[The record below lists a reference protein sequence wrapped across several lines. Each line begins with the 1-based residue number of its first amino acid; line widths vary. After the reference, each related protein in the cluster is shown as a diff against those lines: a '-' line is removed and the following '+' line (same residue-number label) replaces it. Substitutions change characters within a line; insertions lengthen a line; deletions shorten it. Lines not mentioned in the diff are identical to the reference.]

1 MKILKNASITTV
13 KGIKAAGISSGL
25 KKSGKKDL
33 CLIYSEEKSIAAGA
47 FTQNK
52 VKAAPV
58 ILSMT
63 NIENTNT
70 QALIINSGNANA
82 CNGEN
87 GYKDAIK
94 MTELISENLNISP
107 KEVLV
112 QSTGIIGLPLPMDKI
127 TSGINNICTKL
138 SKDGGNDAA
147 LAILTTDTFPKQV
160 TVQMEIDNKT
170 VTLSGIA
177 KGSGM
182 IHPNMATM
190 LGNLFTDIN
199 ISKELLK
206 KIFKESVDNT
216 FNMISVDG
224 DTSTNDMCIIMAN
237 GAAKNKLIDSENEDL
252 KIFKD
257 ALDYVNKTL
266 AKLIAKDGEGATKL
280 LEVSVLNGKT
290 KKDSKLVAKSIITSN
305 LTKCAFF
312 GEDANWGRILC
323 AVGYSEAD
331 FNIENIDIHLNA
343 NENSMQVVKNGAGVP
358 FNEDHIKE
366 ILKEDEINILVD
378 LKDGKYNAKA
388 WGCDLSYQ
396 YVKINGSYRS

>member
-1 MKILKNASITTV
+1 MKILKDASITTV
-13 KGIKAAGISSGL
+13 KGIKAAGISCGL

-33 CLIYSEEKSIAAGA
+33 CLIYSEEQSIAAGA

-87 GYKDAIK
+87 GYEDAIK
-94 MTELISENLNISP
+94 MTELVSKNLNISP

>member
-13 KGIKAAGISSGL
+13 KGIKAAGISCGL

-94 MTELISENLNISP
+94 MTELVSENLNISP

>member
-1 MKILKNASITTV
+1 
-13 KGIKAAGISSGL
+13 
-25 KKSGKKDL
+25 
-33 CLIYSEEKSIAAGA
+33 
-47 FTQNK
+47 
-52 VKAAPV
+52 
-58 ILSMT
+58 
-63 NIENTNT
+63 
-70 QALIINSGNANA
+70 
-82 CNGEN
+82 
-87 GYKDAIK
+87 
-94 MTELISENLNISP
+94 
-107 KEVLV
+107 
-112 QSTGIIGLPLPMDKI
+112 
-127 TSGINNICTKL
+127 
-138 SKDGGNDAA
+138 
-147 LAILTTDTFPKQV
+147 
-160 TVQMEIDNKT
+160 
-170 VTLSGIA
+170 
-177 KGSGM
+177 
-182 IHPNMATM
+182 
-190 LGNLFTDIN
+190 
-199 ISKELLK
+199 
-206 KIFKESVDNT
+206 
-216 FNMISVDG
+216 MISVDG

>member
-13 KGIKAAGISSGL
+13 KGIKAAGISCGL
-25 KKSGKKDL
+25 KKSEKKDL
-33 CLIYSEEKSIAAGA
+33 CLIYSKEKSIAAGA

-94 MTELISENLNISP
+94 MTELVSENLNISP

>member
-13 KGIKAAGISSGL
+13 KGIKAAGISCGL

-94 MTELISENLNISP
+94 MTELVSKNLNISP

-358 FNEDHIKE
+358 FNEENIKE

>member
-1 MKILKNASITTV
+1 MKILENPSITLV
-13 KGIKAAGISSGL
+13 KGIKAAGISCGL

-33 CLIYSEEKSIAAGA
+33 CLIYSEKKAIAAGT

-58 ILSMT
+58 IVSMNNVK
-63 NIENTNT
+63 NINT

-82 CNGEN
+82 CNGEA
-87 GYKDAIK
+87 GYEDALK
-94 MTELISENLNISP
+94 MTELVSKNLNISP
-107 KEVLV
+107 EEVLV
-112 QSTGIIGLPLPMDKI
+112 QSTGIIGLPLPMEKI
-127 TSGINNICTKL
+127 TSGIESICTKL

-190 LGNLFTDIN
+190 LGNLFTDVN
-199 ISKELLK
+199 ISKELLE

-237 GAAKNKLIDSENEDL
+237 GAAENKMIDEENENL
-252 KIFKD
+252 EIFKA
-257 ALDYVNKTL
+257 ALNYVNKTL

-323 AVGYSEAD
+323 AIGYSEAD
-331 FNIENIDIHLNA
+331 LNIDDIDIHLNS
-343 NENSMQVVKNGAGVP
+343 NENSIQVVKNGAGVT
-358 FNEDHIKE
+358 FSEESIKE
-366 ILKEDEINILVD
+366 ILKENEINILVD
-378 LKDGKYNAKA
+378 LKNGSHNAKA

>member
-13 KGIKAAGISSGL
+13 KGIKAAGISCGL

-94 MTELISENLNISP
+94 MTELVSKNLNISP

-160 TVQMEIDNKT
+160 TVQMEIDNKI

-206 KIFKESVDNT
+206 KIFKESVSNT

-358 FNEDHIKE
+358 FNEENIKE

>member
-13 KGIKAAGISSGL
+13 KGIKAAGISCGL

>member
-94 MTELISENLNISP
+94 MTELVSENLNISP

-127 TSGINNICTKL
+127 TSGINNIYTKL